1 MSGLPINVTPAG
13 RAALVNAENTGT
25 APVRIAQIG
34 VTSSAAG
41 LVAGALAGELK
52 RLVTFA
58 GAVVAADT
66 IHVTIRDDSADVYSM
81 RGYALYLEDGTLFAW
96 YAQPGVILEK
106 SAQAMMLLSADVR
119 FVEID
124 ATSLTFGDTNWINPP
139 ATTTVQGV
147 VELADNPESIAGTD
161 GTRAMT
167 PAGAK
172 ALLDDRLGAG
182 APSAF
187 VKGLLAVATAA
198 AMRIAIGLGNVAT
211 RNEGHNNGLDADLL
225 DGQHG
230 THYLAWANLTG
241 KPLTFPPSG
250 HQHTWSE
257 INDPPSTA
265 IRWPAWGEVTGKPLT
280 FPPGGHI
287 HAAAD
292 IQSGVFDVERIP
304 DLAIAKVTNLTTV
317 LAGKAPLAN
326 PGFSGTATA
335 PVFTAN
341 AGHLV
346 AQALPTQNA
355 HLWLRDETGVNQG
368 LLFWDRGDGDVVR
381 LARYNA
387 AGTAIEGSLSIY
399 ATTVTFNGYGL
410 WHAGNFDPGSKAA
423 ATHYHDERYTQ
434 LFPGYISDA
443 NGVNGFCS
451 APTSEPSTNTP
462 NGSWNHLLNLG
473 GGDYAAQ
480 IASPW
485 FEDAWYTRSRRAGAW
500 APWYKLWSSYN
511 FNPAT
516 KANLSGDTFT
526 GNVTAPK
533 FIRSSSLRYKRGIR
547 SIKPSEALRL
557 LASIRFVEYVMRAD
571 GSRSAGVIAEDLAD
585 GPLDFVVQRTA
596 SGEPEAV
603 DYEPLF
609 VIACSALQG
618 LAADVADLKAKV

>member
-13 RAALVNAENTGT
+13 LAALINAENTGT

-96 YAQPGVILEK
+96 YAQAGVILEK

-147 VELADNPESIAGTD
+147 VELADNAESITGTD
-161 GTRAMT
+161 GTRVMT

-172 ALLDDRLGAG
+172 ALLDDRFGIG
-182 APSAF
+182 APSGF

-211 RNEGHNNGLDADLL
+211 RNEGHGNGLDADLL

-241 KPLTFPPSG
+241 KPVTFPPSG
-250 HQHTWSE
+250 HQHTWGE
-257 INDPPSTA
+257 ITDPPSTA
-265 IRWPAWGEVTGKPLT
+265 VRWPAWGEVTGKPAA
-280 FPPGGHI
+280 FPPSGHI

-292 IQSGVFDVERIP
+292 VQSGVFDVERIP
-304 DLAIAKVTNLTTV
+304 DLAIAKVINLTTV
-317 LAGKAPLAN
+317 LSSKAPIAN
-326 PGFSGTATA
+326 PTFTGTAAA
-335 PVFTAN
+335 PVLTAS

-346 AQALPTQNA
+346 AQALPAQNA
-355 HLWLRDETGVNQG
+355 HVWLRDDSGVNQG
-368 LLFWDRGDGDVVR
+368 LLFWDRGAGDAVR
-381 LARYNA
+381 LVRYNA
-387 AGTAIEGSLSIY
+387 DGSAIEGNLSVY

-410 WHAGNFDPGSKAA
+410 WHAGNFDPNSKAA
-423 ATHYHDERYTQ
+423 VTHYHDDRYPV
-434 LFPGYISDA
+434 LFPAYISDA
-443 NGVNGFCS
+443 NSLNGFC
-451 APTSEPSTNTP
+451 AVPASEPSTNTP
-462 NGSWNHLLNLG
+462 NGSWTHLLNLG
-473 GGDYAAQ
+473 TGDYAAQ
-480 IASPW
+480 IANPW
-485 FEDAWYTRSRRAGAW
+485 FSDEWYTRARRAGAW
-500 APWYKLWSSYN
+500 APWHKLWSSFN

-516 KANLSGDTFT
+516 KANLAGDTFT

-533 FIRSSSLRYKRGIR
+533 FIRSSSRRYKRDIR
-547 SIKPSEALRL
+547 SIDPSEALRL
-557 LASIRFVEYVMRAD
+557 LASIRFVQYVMRAD
-571 GSRSAGVIAEDLAD
+571 GSRSAGVIAEELAD

-609 VIACSALQG
+609 VLACSALQG
-618 LAADVADLKAKV
+618 LAADMAELKAKA